1 MFNSGIMRA
10 VKHYSFYESVDEKKP
25 PKMMSPRRHFNLSR
39 NYYLLFLLFFAF
51 AANKI

>member
-25 PKMMSPRRHFNLSR
+25 PKMMSPRRLFNLLR
-39 NYYLLFLLFFAF
+39 NCIVLIIIF
-51 AANKI
+51 